1 MASRRSMQ
9 RKAYRRRWK
18 FHLPHPRTHPDTSLQ
33 PLNNH
38 TMDFIPYPKTPRLNR
53 DVMVTEKIDG
63 TCSCIAIEALE
74 GYPAEGAVWQQGG
87 LAIYAGSRN
96 RWITPAADN
105 FGFAR
110 WVVEHAEE
118 LMQLGPGRYFGEWWG
133 SGIQRT
139 YGLKEKRLSL
149 FNPAAFCLHGETP
162 KNISKDPKTPKY
174 QKVLPACVGIVP
186 VLYRGPFTTEAVSTA
201 IERLKTLGSV
211 AAPGFMDPEGLIVF
225 HEAGGHT
232 YKVTVKDDDK
242 RKSE

>member
-1 MASRRSMQ
+1 
-9 RKAYRRRWK
+9 
-18 FHLPHPRTHPDTSLQ
+18 
-33 PLNNH
+33 
-38 TMDFIPYPKTPRLNR
+38 MDFIPFSKIPRLNR
-53 DVMVTEKIDG
+53 DVTLTEKIDG
-63 TCSCIAIEALE
+63 TCSCIAIETATLTGIPTGIE
-74 GYPAEGAVWQQGG
+74 VAVVDS

-96 RWITPAADN
+96 RWVTPASDN

-110 WVVEHAEE
+110 WVLEHAVE
-118 LMQLGPGRYFGEWWG
+118 LSALGPGRYFGEWWG